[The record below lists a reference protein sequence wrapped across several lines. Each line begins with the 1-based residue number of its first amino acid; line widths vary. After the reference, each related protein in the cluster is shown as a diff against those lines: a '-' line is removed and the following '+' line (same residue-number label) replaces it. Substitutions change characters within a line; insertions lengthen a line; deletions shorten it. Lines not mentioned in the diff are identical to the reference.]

1 LNTFSPKLSFATE
14 NIEFPKIEMM
24 QEHRQQQ
31 ASVGQMPFHFWHMLK
46 MFELF

>member
-1 LNTFSPKLSFATE
+1 M
-14 NIEFPKIEMM
+14 KILKRESMM

-31 ASVGQMPFHFWHMLK
+31 ASMGQTPSHFWDMLK

>member
-1 LNTFSPKLSFATE
+1 MILSILWLSSKL
-14 NIEFPKIEMM
+14 MM

-31 ASVGQMPFHFWHMLK
+31 ASVGQTPFHFWHMLK